1 MTYLTRYFLL
11 IPLLLVLASCSAT
24 GPLVE
29 ESFDPGNGATVL
41 RATKPLVLYRDNSAY
56 AAFARDFVYLGPV
69 EVNSMGSY
77 DYYLWLGVWSTM
89 RDNRLTD
96 VRDGFETVVLLA
108 DGQPIPLEFSGWT
121 LDTIGVTQPVY
132 VKPVA
137 GAADAYYRVT
147 IDQIR
152 LIAAAREIDLRVG
165 GAGVRSYG
173 MWDQQD
179 SAFAAMRAFLNKGY
193 D

>member
-1 MTYLTRYFLL
+1 MIHLTRTLFL
-11 IPLLLVLASCSAT
+11 ILLSLGLTSCSSN

-56 AAFARDFVYLGPV
+56 AAFARDFVYLGPI

-89 RDNRLTD
+89 RDSFRTD
-96 VRDGFETVVLLA
+96 ARDGFDTVVLLA

-121 LDTIGVTQPVY
+121 LDTIGVTRPVY

-137 GAADAYYRVT
+137 GAADAYYKVT

-152 LIAAAREIDLRVG
+152 LIAASRQIDLRIG
-165 GAGVRSYG
+165 RAGAVSYG
-173 MWDQQD
+173 LWDQQD
-179 SAFAAMRAFLNKGY
+179 TAFASIRAFLNKGY

>member
-1 MTYLTRYFLL
+1 MIHLTRTLFL
-11 IPLLLVLASCSAT
+11 ILLSLGLTSCSSN

-56 AAFARDFVYLGPV
+56 AAFARDFVYLGPI

-89 RDNRLTD
+89 RDSFRTD
-96 VRDGFETVVLLA
+96 ARDGFDTVVLLA

-152 LIAAAREIDLRVG
+152 LIASARQIDLRVG
-165 GAGVRSYG
+165 GAGALSYA

-179 SAFAAMRAFLNKGY
+179 KAFAAMRAFLDKGY

>member
-1 MTYLTRYFLL
+1 MDLLTRPCLL
-11 IPLLLVLASCSAT
+11 ILLSLGLASCSST
-24 GPLVE
+24 GPLVK

-56 AAFARDFVYLGPV
+56 AAFARDFVYLGPI

-89 RDNRLTD
+89 RDSFRTD
-96 VRDGFETVVLLA
+96 ARDGFDTVVLLA

-121 LDTIGVTQPVY
+121 LDTIGVTRPVY

-137 GAADAYYRVT
+137 GAADAYYKVT

-152 LIAAAREIDLRVG
+152 LIAASRQIDLRIG
-165 GAGVRSYG
+165 RAGAVSYG
-173 MWDQQD
+173 LWDQQD
-179 SAFAAMRAFLNKGY
+179 TAFASIRAFLNKGY